1 MAKVWARPNNG
12 LLFLDFYFRGVR
24 CREQTALHDSTENRK
39 KVQSLL
45 NRIQKDIAQG
55 SFDYAATFPGSVKAS
70 RFESVTPRALAHAD
84 ATAAPAPTA
93 VMAATPTFAAF
104 SETWRA
110 EMAPQW
116 RPQHRSGADDIFKK
130 HLLPYFGDKPLSQIT
145 KADVLTFRASLA
157 HLPGRGGRK
166 MSAARINKIMCFV
179 RQMLNEASERFLIA
193 PAFRGIKPLKSRRP
207 DVQPFSLEEVER
219 IRWAIRADYRHYV
232 TVRFFTGMRTGEI
245 NGLKWKYIDFERGL
259 ILVRETLVDGES
271 EDHAK
276 TEQSLRDIPMLPVV
290 RETLDAHFR
299 DRDPDNPFV
308 FGTRT
313 GGPIDAHNF
322 ANRVWYPLLRYL
334 ELEKRRP
341 YQTRHTTATL
351 MLASGENPEWIAKL
365 MGHANTQML
374 FTVYSRFVPNLTR
387 QDGRAITGLLN
398 SRKTGAAAAP
408 TTLSPADLQAMNPDQ
423 LRHALTQL
431 LATSSA
437 RA

>member
-1 MAKVWARPNNG
+1 MAKVRARPDNG
-12 LLFLDFYFRGVR
+12 LLFLDFYYRGVR
-24 CREQTALHDSTENRK
+24 CREQTALRDSPENRK
-39 KVQSLL
+39 KVQAFM
-45 NRIQKDIAQG
+45 NRIQKDISQG
-55 SFDYAATFPGSVKAS
+55 SFDYAATFPGSLKAS
-70 RFESVTPRALAHAD
+70 RFAQSAAGAAAANAGNPVAL
-84 ATAAPAPTA
+84 TA
-93 VMAATPTFAAF
+93 PTFADF
-104 SETWRA
+104 SMTWRA

-116 RPQHRSGADDIFKK
+116 RPQHRAGADDIFKK
-130 HLLPYFGDKPLSQIT
+130 HLLPAFGEKPLSQIT
-145 KADVLTFRASLA
+145 KADVLTFRASLTS
-157 HLPGRGGRK
+157 LPGRGGRT
-166 MSAARINKIMCFV
+166 MSGARINKIMSFL
-179 RQMLNEASERFLIA
+179 RQMLNEASERFQIA

-219 IRWAIRADYRHYV
+219 IRATIRADYRHYI
-232 TVRFFTGMRTGEI
+232 TVRFFTGMRTGEV
-245 NGLKWKYIDFERGL
+245 NGLKWKYVDFERGL

-271 EDHAK
+271 DEHAK
-276 TEQSLRDIPMLPVV
+276 TEQSIRDIPMLPVV
-290 RETLDAHFR
+290 REALEAHHR
-299 DRDPDNPFV
+299 ERNPDNPFV

-398 SRKTGAAAAP
+398 SRHGPAPTAAAGTAP
-408 TTLSPADLQAMNPDQ
+408 PPASDLLAALKSLPPETLSALLQ
-423 LRHALTQL
+423 HARSTP
-431 LATSSA
+431 
-437 RA
+437 